1 MRPYLSPP
9 RTAEQIQPTCQE
21 QWGSYKSKAT
31 SSSNLDRWQHEDN
44 KVPHDPIT
52 PKITAAST
60 PTTSLS
66 KCVTPKISNPVKT
79 SEVQPSTSKNETDK
93 YVIPKISR
101 QGKQSSK
108 LNELVA
114 KVSPP
119 AQTVL
124 QRPPTLP
131 RKSPPRNISGTR
143 STRKMR

>member
-1 MRPYLSPP
+1 MSNVKEARAIETPFNTEKMRPYLSPP

-66 KCVTPKISNPVKT
+66 KCVTPKIANRVKT
-79 SEVQPSTSKNETDK
+79 SEVQPSTSKGETDK
-93 YVIPKISR
+93 YERPKISR
-101 QGKQSSK
+101 QGIQSSK
-108 LNELVA
+108 LNEYHRQLDQFFPR
-114 KVSPP
+114 SP
-119 AQTVL
+119 T
-124 QRPPTLP
+124 
-131 RKSPPRNISGTR
+131 
-143 STRKMR
+143 